1 MYLSPEDWQAIWLTL
16 KLASITTILLIG
28 LGAPLAWWLSRTRS
42 RFKAPISA
50 IVALPLVLPPTVIG
64 FYFLMLLGP
73 KGLVGGTLVNLGLP
87 SLAFSFTGLVVASLI
102 YSLPFVVQPLQNSF
116 SNIAQIDLEAAATL
130 GATRLQTY
138 FYIVVPMAKSGFITA
153 GILGFAHTVGE
164 FGVILMV
171 GGNIPGQTQVVSV
184 QIYQHVE
191 SLQYQAAHGL
201 SILLVGFSFV
211 VLTLLYRTNSRQKQL
226 IG

>member
-1 MYLSPEDWQAIWLTL
+1 MDLTAEDWQAIWLTL
-16 KLASITTILLIG
+16 KLATITTVLLIG
-28 LGAPLAWWLSRTRS
+28 LGAPLAWWLSRTQS
-42 RFKAPISA
+42 KFKAPISA

-64 FYFLMLLGP
+64 FYFLILLGP
-73 KGLVGGTLVNLGLP
+73 KGLVGSTLLSLGLP
-87 SLAFSFTGLVVASLI
+87 SLAFSFTGLVVASLV

-116 SNIAQIDLEAAATL
+116 SSIAKIDLEAAATL
-130 GATRLQTY
+130 GATRIQTY
-138 FYIVVPMAKSGFITA
+138 FYVVVPMAKHGFITA

-171 GGNIPGQTQVVSV
+171 GGNIPGQTQMVSV

-191 SLQYQAAHGL
+191 ALQYQSAHAL
-201 SILLVGFSFV
+201 SLLLVGFSFV

-226 IG
+226 FG